1 LKKRVNLKRK
11 TAKLALASTFF
22 LLMLIFIEKINERNA
37 GRVTDVWIRAAAA
50 YKVREKTGLDLAAVR
65 IETKIPLTKQN

>member
-1 LKKRVNLKRK
+1 LKKRVNLKGK

-22 LLMLIFIEKINERNA
+22 PLMLIFIEKINERNA

-50 YKVREKTGLDLAAVR
+50 YKVREKNWVGSGGGAYRNQDTID
-65 IETKIPLTKQN
+65 

>member
-1 LKKRVNLKRK
+1 
-11 TAKLALASTFF
+11 LALASTFF